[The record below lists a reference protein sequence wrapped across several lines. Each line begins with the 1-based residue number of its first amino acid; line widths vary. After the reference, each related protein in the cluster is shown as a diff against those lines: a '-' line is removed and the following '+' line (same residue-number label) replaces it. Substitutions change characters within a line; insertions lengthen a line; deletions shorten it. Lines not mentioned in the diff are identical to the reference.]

1 MKQTHDIIIKRAIE
15 WPSDFYGIPLA
26 LFGKRDLETNSID
39 FEQQLTII
47 QAGYHDAST
56 VWILDS
62 SNIAVL
68 GVNTGLC
75 YGGLEIFSPDFIK
88 LGDVFLQ
95 GAEFDEISQLTDVE
109 KIKTLLNFLDI
120 D

>member
-1 MKQTHDIIIKRAIE
+1 MKQTHDIIIKRAID
-15 WPSDFYGIPLA
+15 WPSDFYFIPLA
-26 LFGKRDLETNSID
+26 LFGKRDVETNNID

-47 QAGYHDAST
+47 QAGYHDVST

-68 GVNTGLC
+68 FFNTDLC
-75 YGGLEIFSPDFIK
+75 YGGLEVFSPDFIK
-88 LGDVFLQ
+88 LGDAFLQ